1 MMATLQDL
9 VDAMNKVDQS
19 IRNQGGPNAGGVMNA
34 TAPGQ
39 SLVERQT
46 RKLDEALN
54 AFSRRLTQ
62 AASGPGGAL
71 TQAASLAGGST
82 GVAAAGAVGA
92 VVAAGTVI
100 AQKTAATL
108 NIMNNGALTV
118 AQKQEQLFKTVL
130 PGIAHAGL
138 AIRDAL
144 LNTAERIRR
153 ANVHFTETTLA
164 ISQAARHDTVLGQ
177 MASELGGARA
187 RAKELGGISVTP
199 APAIDRSS
207 FQGDIAYQE
216 AMRRMPH
223 QDTIARALAE
233 RSAAA
238 AAHQYSGKRLHG
250 LYAERKDLAKDLR
263 DAEAAERRA
272 RAAENSRS
280 SARSVGAGGFV
291 GGVVGG
297 AVGGVAL
304 GGFARDE
311 AGRHEA
317 GLNVQLAGER
327 VAQNELQI
335 QEEVNR
341 QKQLGLSLAEKDS
354 AIRKGNIGLA
364 KEELS
369 ILQAKEQRAY
379 SQRQRI
385 SGMNVVQRQMGLQAL
400 RLMKQHGY
408 QNLPPELIAQ
418 AEAFSGAYV
427 AKEREKFVSAEE
439 KTALKE
445 GFIEKLDLNEVRKEV
460 ARVQT
465 NVRVDVVLD
474 EQQMA
479 RAVVDML
486 EPRLKHFME
495 SIRVELAAEEA
506 KQRAGRLVANNAM
519 K

>member
-1 MMATLQDL
+1 MMANLQDI
-9 VDAMNKVDQS
+9 VDAVNKLAQS
-19 IRNQGGPNAGGVMNA
+19 QGAQQGGGVQNAPTPLDRAAKALKEQIDRWRVAGQVAG
-34 TAPGQ
+34 APGQ
-39 SLVERQT
+39 
-46 RKLDEALN
+46 AL
-54 AFSRRLTQ
+54 
-62 AASGPGGAL
+62 GGAL
-71 TQAASLAGGST
+71 MGGGALGAARF
-82 GVAAAGAVGA
+82 GAVGA
-92 VVAAGTVI
+92 IVATGAAA
-100 AQKTAATL
+100 AQKTAEA
-108 NIMNNGALTV
+108 IHIFSNGALTV
-118 AQKQEQLFKTVL
+118 AQKQEMLFRSI
-130 PGIAHAGL
+130 PIIGNAGVNL
-138 AIRDAL
+138 ANEI
-144 LNTAERIRR
+144 NGVAERIRG
-153 ANVHFTETTLA
+153 ANVRFAQTSLA

-177 MASELGGARA
+177 MASELVGARA

-199 APAIDRSS
+199 APAIDRST
-207 FQGDIAYQE
+207 FQGEIAFREQQ
-216 AMRRMPH
+216 RRLPH
-223 QDTIARALAE
+223 QDTIARAEAE

-238 AAHQYSGKRLHG
+238 TAHQYSGKRLQG
-250 LYAERKDLAKDLR
+250 LYAERKDLAQDLR
-263 DAEAAERRA
+263 DAEAAEERA
-272 RAAENSRS
+272 RRGENRK
-280 SARSVGAGGFV
+280 GGP
-291 GGVVGG
+291 GYDRN
-297 AVGGVAL
+297 A
-304 GGFARDE
+304 

-317 GLNVQLAGER
+317 GLNLQLAGER

-341 QKQLGLSLAEKDS
+341 QKQLGLSLAEKES

-369 ILQAKEQRAY
+369 ILQAKEQRLY

-400 RLMKQHGY
+400 RLMKKHGY

-445 GFIEKLDLNEVRKEV
+445 GFIEKGVLNEVRKDV

-495 SIRVELAAEEA
+495 SIRVEHAAREA
-506 KQRAGRLVANNAM
+506 QRIAQRSVANNALGGR
-519 K
+519 